1 MSKFSLAISIIFAII
16 WSSALYFDFTW
27 QPRLGHDWY
36 IYKLIM
42 LTNINFVLDTIYSVL
57 VVISYKGTF
66 QDITDFMFF
75 TSVFPIAVVTSGLFW
90 GLYAIEPELVM
101 PAWVARLIPS
111 WLNHVTHTL
120 PIFYVL
126 LETRVHKRKLPTKRT
141 SFIMSCLLVFFYFVI
156 IFAIRYIDGFWIYP
170 LLQLFNFHHFVL
182 AYIAGVAGFFSL
194 TQLAVI
200 LSGNRKNSSEKFK
213 SN

>member
-126 LETRVHKRKLPTKRT
+126 LETRVHKR
-141 SFIMSCLLVFFYFVI
+141 